1 MVVPVRFGTG
11 GFGLDVPDL
20 SGYKITYTAPHT
32 PGETFILHTMLDAE
46 ADEQRVVLK
55 EGGFAG
61 GAGSVDFTTH
71 ESVNRYG
78 VRPVGFKVP
87 EFTGSLDVAVRRG
100 PDDSVMDTF
109 RDWRRSWSYF
119 EDGRLKVVARDG
131 GNREARVRLVSFGE
145 VTLDPAG
152 VTLFEDSLQYRC
164 LEGFWRGPTMR
175 RTGSFEVAVPGDLP
189 PLLRLRWDGETE
201 TSFKLP
207 SDLTVNLTTRR
218 TSGLPPGSVEIVPGV
233 VVDFGP
239 GVAVGDPVPIGPR
252 FINLERGMQ
261 GQVTREDGTVD
272 SLTWSSM
279 RGVLV
284 GETLTPHRLYSFELG
299 PGLELLATPRYLTP
313 WR

>member
-11 GFGLDVPDL
+11 GFGMDVPDL
-20 SGYKITYTAPHT
+20 SGYKITYTAPHQ
-32 PGETFILHTMLDAE
+32 PGETFILHTMFDAE

-61 GAGSVDFTTH
+61 GSGSVDFTTH

-100 PDDSVMDTF
+100 PDESVMDTM
-109 RDWRRSWSYF
+109 RDWRRAWSHF
-119 EDGRLKVVARDG
+119 DEGLLKVVARDG
-131 GNREARVRLVSFGE
+131 GNREARVRLVGFSD
-145 VTLDPAG
+145 VPHDPAQNY
-152 VTLFEDSLQYRC
+152 VLEDQVQFRC
-164 LEGFWRGPTMR
+164 MDGYWRGPTLR
-175 RTGSFEVAVPGDLP
+175 RNGVFEVAVPGDLP
-189 PLLRLRWDGETE
+189 PLLRLRWDGSE
-201 TSFKLP
+201 TSFRLP
-207 SDLTVNLTTRR
+207 SGLRVSLTRAAGT
-218 TSGLPPGSVEIVPGV
+218 
-233 VVDFGP
+233 
-239 GVAVGDPVPIGPR
+239 R

-261 GQVTREDGTVD
+261 GQITREDGTVD
-272 SLTWSSM
+272 SLTWSSL

-299 PGLELLATPRYLTP
+299 AGLELLATPRYLTP

>member
-11 GFGLDVPDL
+11 GYGMDVPDL
-20 SGYKITYTAPHT
+20 SGYKITYTAPHR
-32 PGETFILHTMLDAE
+32 PGEQFILHTMLDAE

-61 GAGSVDFTTH
+61 GSGSVDFTTH
-71 ESVNRYG
+71 DSVNRYG

-100 PDDSVMDTF
+100 PDESVMDTL
-109 RDWRRSWSYF
+109 RDWRRAWSHF
-119 EDGRLKVVARDG
+119 DEGLLKVVARDG
-131 GNREARVRLVSFGE
+131 GNREARVRLVGFSD
-145 VTLDPAG
+145 VPHDPAQNY
-152 VTLFEDSLQYRC
+152 VLEDQVQFRC
-164 LEGFWRGPTMR
+164 MDGFWRGPTMR
-175 RTGSFEVAVPGDLP
+175 RTGVFEVAVPGDLP
-189 PLLRLRWDGETE
+189 PLLRLWWDGETE

-207 SDLTVNLTTRR
+207 SGLTVNLTTRR
-218 TSGLPPGSVEIVPGV
+218 TPGLPPGSVEIVPGV

-252 FINLERGMQ
+252 FINLDRGMQ
-261 GQVTREDGTVD
+261 GQITREDGTVD
-272 SLTWSSM
+272 SLTWSSL

-299 PGLELLATPRYLTP
+299 EGLELLATPRYLTP